1 MTRGDDGAKLMRQ
14 AIKTTSTRMK
24 ATTTTTQRMM
34 MGTMR
39 DMRRVRVMMLRLI
52 SVSSGRWTMRMR
64 VWIWMRGKASW
75 RGCKRSSGVSW
86 PSSQAACMTRLVD
99 FLRKGA
105 EADVA

>member
-1 MTRGDDGAKLMRQ
+1 
-14 AIKTTSTRMK
+14 
-24 ATTTTTQRMM
+24 
-34 MGTMR
+34 
-39 DMRRVRVMMLRLI
+39 
-52 SVSSGRWTMRMR
+52 